1 MQSVCNSQNVRL
13 WIINGVHWKLKMQQT
28 SSALGVTTQHCIPF
42 LFFSPPLL
50 IYLFILYLDTFPSFL
65 MLNLWLFPSVNFRW
79 YSIGQ
84 APSGVRTM
92 PDRVGINVGSLSL
105 QQPQCLLFFHAL
117 GMFCQPLNAA
127 SLAAFVETACA
138 QRWFTCKLIAAPCV
152 KKAWPVLSQPVRA
165 PPARYISIVWW
176 GTGQRQAVSLLPLF
190 FFFFSFK
197 EREESLGKEK

>member
-1 MQSVCNSQNVRL
+1 
-13 WIINGVHWKLKMQQT
+13 
-28 SSALGVTTQHCIPF
+28 
-42 LFFSPPLL
+42 
-50 IYLFILYLDTFPSFL
+50 

-92 PDRVGINVGSLSL
+92 PVRVGINVGSLSL

-176 GTGQRQAVSLLPLF
+176 GTGQRQTVSLLPLF
-190 FFFFSFK
+190 FFFFLS
-197 EREESLGKEK
+197 RKEKKAWEKRNRCLFFLENHWMLFTVTPRKKNVNWCCITGGGKQRDTEDWGKKIIV